1 MKRILKVAVLSLLLL
16 YLGDYLLVGYRIAK
30 SRDAFG
36 FVKIQPYY
44 AVRQKNGKDE
54 LYFLPPETQVCVQ
67 SLFPHFGHSPCWYVN
82 RKKAERFAL

>member
-30 SRDAFG
+30 TRNPFG
-36 FVKIQPYY
+36 VVKIEPYY

-54 LYFLPPETQVCVQ
+54 LYFLPAETQVCVQ
-67 SLFPHFGHSPCWYVN
+67 SLFPHFGHNPCWYVN
-82 RKKAERFAL
+82 REKVERIAL

>member
-30 SRDAFG
+30 TRDAFG

-54 LYFLPPETQVCVQ
+54 LYFLPPETQACVQ

-82 RKKAERFAL
+82 RKKVERIAI

>member
-1 MKRILKVAVLSLLLL
+1 LLLL

-30 SRDAFG
+30 TRDAFG

-54 LYFLPPETQVCVQ
+54 LYFLPPETQACVQ

-82 RKKAERFAL
+82 RKKVERIAI

>member
-1 MKRILKVAVLSLLLL
+1 MKRILTVAVLSLLLL
-16 YLGDYLLVGYRIAK
+16 YLCDYLLITYRIAK
-30 SRDAFG
+30 ARDPFG
-36 FVKIQPYY
+36 VVKIEPYY

-82 RKKAERFAL
+82 RKKVERIPI